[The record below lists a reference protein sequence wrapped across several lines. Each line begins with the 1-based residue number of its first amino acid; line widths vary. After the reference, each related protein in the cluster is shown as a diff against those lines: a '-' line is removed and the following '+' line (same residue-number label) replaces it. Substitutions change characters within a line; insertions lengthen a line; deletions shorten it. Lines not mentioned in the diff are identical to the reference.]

1 MPHIMKKKPTEMSKA
16 VPGDVHN
23 IVTKTHF
30 SAKLHNSYL
39 SGSLHLTQSRSSP
52 S

>member
-23 IVTKTHF
+23 IVTLRHKMMQVF
-30 SAKLHNSYL
+30 FVL
-39 SGSLHLTQSRSSP
+39 
-52 S
+52 